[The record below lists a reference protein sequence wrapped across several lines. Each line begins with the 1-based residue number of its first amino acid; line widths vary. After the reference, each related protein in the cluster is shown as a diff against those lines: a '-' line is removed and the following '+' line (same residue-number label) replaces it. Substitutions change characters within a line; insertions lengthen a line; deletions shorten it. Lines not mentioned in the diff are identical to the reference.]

1 MEKHLRKFLEQ
12 YIGQGELKKDKVQQ
26 DDVDMLIHSAVDDH
40 IEQEIIDYG
49 TAHPEARFWDFHKLI
64 KLPTPEELQRMQAE
78 VDAEDD
84 DE

>member
-1 MEKHLRKFLEQ
+1 MEKKLRRFLEQ

-49 TAHPEARFWDFHKLI
+49 TAHTEAPFWDFLKLI
-64 KLPTPEELQRMQAE
+64 PPPTPEELMKMQAE
-78 VDAEDD
+78 IDSEDD
-84 DE
+84 E